1 MEVLC
6 RMGYMLHVEKLTRDF
21 AAGEVFA
28 LLEDEGTD
36 LGELSVDDA
45 CAAWEELIVDGR
57 GILMCVEQNPGTL
70 YYTMDS
76 AIVHAQLRFIC
87 IVNSD
92 TRHFS
97 PSRI

>member
-1 MEVLC
+1 MLMEVLC

-45 CAAWEELIVDGR
+45 CAAWEELLMDGR

-76 AIVHAQLRFIC
+76 
-87 IVNSD
+87 D
-92 TRHFS
+92 
-97 PSRI
+97 P